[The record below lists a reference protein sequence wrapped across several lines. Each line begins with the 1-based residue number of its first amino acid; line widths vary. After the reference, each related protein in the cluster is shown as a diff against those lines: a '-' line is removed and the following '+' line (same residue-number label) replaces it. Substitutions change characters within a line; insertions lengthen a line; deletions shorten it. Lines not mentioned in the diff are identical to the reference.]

1 MSIKELKPYLLLITY
16 AGIVFLVVTNLGGIL
31 GQISWITSV
40 VSPLHLR
47 PGDRLC
53 AQPPFPDDSQPPL
66 YPAAE
71 KDRPF

>member
-40 VSPLHLR
+40 V
-47 PGDRLC
+47 
-53 AQPPFPDDSQPPL
+53 
-66 YPAAE
+66 
-71 KDRPF
+71 RPFTFGLVIAFVLNRPFG